1 MDLNAVR
8 ERINAIDDQIV
19 DLFVERMK
27 AAADVASAKAEKN
40 LPVLDLRREQA
51 VLEKVMERS
60 GEEFEIYT
68 NKLYQTIF
76 DISKSYQA
84 GLLTKETALSEEILK
99 HISKQELCVE
109 FPRKAVVAC
118 QGVEG
123 SYAARACDRLFS
135 FPSKMYFN
143 NFESV
148 FNAVESG
155 LCRYGV
161 LPIENSS
168 AGSVTEVY
176 DLMVRHKFY
185 IVKSI
190 KLHISHA
197 LLAKPGVKKEDI
209 KEVISHTQAL
219 QQCSNFLKA
228 NPHIKVT
235 IFENTATAAKYVAE
249 SDRTDIA
256 ALSSTDCAKLYG
268 LHVLQDG
275 MQNNENNYTRFICI
289 AKDMEIYAG
298 SNRISLMLSL
308 DHRPGSLHEMIG
320 KFACRGINLCKLES
334 RPIPGKDF
342 EFRFY
347 FDLDGSVFSP
357 ETMTVLKD
365 IEQSAES
372 LSFLGCYSEV

>member
-1 MDLNAVR
+1 MDLNGIR
-8 ERINAIDDQIV
+8 ERINAIDDQMV
-19 DLFVERMK
+19 ELFVERMQ
-27 AAADVASAKAEKN
+27 AAAEVASAKAEKN
-40 LPVLDLRREQA
+40 LPVLDMRREQA
-51 VLEKVMERS
+51 VLERVMEKA
-60 GEEFEIYT
+60 GEEFEIYV
-68 NKLYQTIF
+68 NKLYQTMF

-84 GLLTKETALSEEILK
+84 GILTKETALSEEIMK
-99 HISKQELCVE
+99 NIANPPME

-123 SYAARACDRLFS
+123 SYAARACNRLFAL
-135 FPSKMYFN
+135 PSKMYFS

-155 LCRYGV
+155 LCKYGV

-185 IVKSI
+185 IVKSL
-190 KLHISHA
+190 KLHVSHA
-197 LLAKPGVKKEDI
+197 LLAKPGVKVEDI
-209 KEVISHTQAL
+209 KEVISHSQAL

-228 NPHIKVT
+228 NPNMKVT
-235 IFENTATAAKYVAE
+235 IFENTATAAKFVAE

-268 LHVLQDG
+268 LNVLKDG
-275 MQNNENNYTRFICI
+275 VQNNENNYTRFICI

-298 SNRISLMLSL
+298 SNKISLMLSV

-357 ETMTVLKD
+357 EMRTVLKD
-365 IEQSAES
+365 IEQAAES
-372 LSFLGCYSEV
+372 MSFLGCYSEV

>member
-1 MDLNAVR
+1 MDLNDYR
-8 ERINAIDDQIV
+8 KEIDRIDDQLIA
-19 DLFVERMK
+19 LFAQRMET
-27 AAADVASAKAEKN
+27 AEKIAEYKKAN
-40 LPVLDLRREQA
+40 GLRVLDARREK
-51 VLEKVMERS
+51 EKMR
-60 GEEFEIYT
+60 
-68 NKLYQTIF
+68 
-76 DISKSYQA
+76 
-84 GLLTKETALSEEILK
+84 EILDK
-99 HISKQELCVE
+99 TPDDLREYVSSLYSLIFELSRSRQSCLLGTKGDLPAKIAE
-109 FPRKAVVAC
+109 AIEKTPQLFPEDAAVAC

-123 SYAARACDRLFS
+123 SYAARACDRLFAL
-135 FPSKMYFN
+135 PSKMYFS

-197 LLAKPGVKKEDI
+197 LLAKPGVKLEDV
-209 KEVISHTQAL
+209 KEVVSHTQAL

-228 NPHIKVT
+228 NPNIKVT

-249 SDRTDIA
+249 SGRTDLA

-275 MQNNENNYTRFICI
+275 VQNNENNYTRFICI
-289 AKDMEIYAG
+289 AKNMEIYAG

-365 IEQSAES
+365 IEQAAES

>member
-1 MDLNAVR
+1 MDLNGIR
-8 ERINAIDDQIV
+8 ERINAIDDQMV
-19 DLFVERMK
+19 ELFVERMQ
-27 AAADVASAKAEKN
+27 AAAEVASAKAEKN
-40 LPVLDLRREQA
+40 LPVLDMRREQA
-51 VLEKVMERS
+51 VLERVMEKA
-60 GEEFEIYT
+60 GEEFEIYV
-68 NKLYQTIF
+68 NKLYQTMF

-84 GLLTKETALSEEILK
+84 GIMTKETALSEEIMK
-99 HISKQELCVE
+99 NIANPPME

-123 SYAARACDRLFS
+123 SYAARACNRLFAL
-135 FPSKMYFN
+135 PSKMYFS

-155 LCRYGV
+155 LCKYGV

-185 IVKSI
+185 IVKSL
-190 KLHISHA
+190 KLHVSHA
-197 LLAKPGVKKEDI
+197 LLAKPGVKVEDI
-209 KEVISHTQAL
+209 KEVISHSQAL

-228 NPHIKVT
+228 NPNMKVT
-235 IFENTATAAKYVAE
+235 IFENTATAAKFVAE

-268 LHVLQDG
+268 LNVLKDG
-275 MQNNENNYTRFICI
+275 VQNNENNYTRFICI

-298 SNRISLMLSL
+298 SNKISLMLSV

-357 ETMTVLKD
+357 EMRTVLKD
-365 IEQSAES
+365 IEQAAES
-372 LSFLGCYSEV
+372 VSFLGCYSEV

>member
-1 MDLNAVR
+1 MDLNGIR
-8 ERINAIDDQIV
+8 ERINAIDDQMV
-19 DLFVERMK
+19 ELFVERMQ
-27 AAADVASAKAEKN
+27 AAAEVASAKAEKN
-40 LPVLDLRREQA
+40 LPVLDMRREQA
-51 VLEKVMERS
+51 VLERVMEKA
-60 GEEFEIYT
+60 GEEFEIYV
-68 NKLYQTIF
+68 NKLYQTMF

-84 GLLTKETALSEEILK
+84 GILTKETALSEEIMK
-99 HISKQELCVE
+99 NIANPPME

-123 SYAARACDRLFS
+123 SYAARACNRLFAL
-135 FPSKMYFN
+135 PSKMYFS

-155 LCRYGV
+155 LCKYGV

-185 IVKSI
+185 IVKSL
-190 KLHISHA
+190 KLHVSHA
-197 LLAKPGVKKEDI
+197 LLAKPGVKVEDI
-209 KEVISHTQAL
+209 KEVISHSQAL

-228 NPHIKVT
+228 NPNMKVT
-235 IFENTATAAKYVAE
+235 IFENTATAAKFVAE

-268 LHVLQDG
+268 LNVLKDG
-275 MQNNENNYTRFICI
+275 VQNNENNYTRFICI

-298 SNRISLMLSL
+298 SNKISLMLSV

-357 ETMTVLKD
+357 EMRTVLKD
-365 IEQSAES
+365 IEQAAES
-372 LSFLGCYSEV
+372 MSFLGCYSEI

>member
-27 AAADVASAKAEKN
+27 ASADVASAKAEKN

-51 VLEKVMERS
+51 VLEKVMERG
-60 GEEFEIYT
+60 GEEFEIYI

-99 HISKQELCVE
+99 NIADPHME

-123 SYAARACDRLFS
+123 SYAARACDRLFAL
-135 FPSKMYFN
+135 PSKMYFS

-197 LLAKPGVKKEDI
+197 LLAKPGVKLEDV
-209 KEVISHTQAL
+209 KEVVSHTQAL

-228 NPHIKVT
+228 NPNIKVT

-249 SDRTDIA
+249 SGRTDLA

-275 MQNNENNYTRFICI
+275 VQNNENNYTRFICI
-289 AKDMEIYAG
+289 TKNFRLSEDAKTISVTLEIP
-298 SNRISLMLSL
+298 NIK
-308 DHRPGSLHEMIG
+308 GSLYRLLT
-320 KFACRGINLCKLES
+320 KFFVNDMDLEKIES
-334 RPIPGKDF
+334 RPIA
-342 EFRFY
+342 
-347 FDLDGSVFSP
+347 DGSFDVRFFLDFAGN
-357 ETMTVLKD
+357 VGDDKVK
-365 IEQSAES
+365 S
-372 LSFLGCYSEV
+372 LLVELTDELYDFKFLGNFSEDP

>member
-1 MDLNAVR
+1 MDLNDYR
-8 ERINAIDDQIV
+8 KEIDRIDDQLIA
-19 DLFVERMK
+19 LFAQRMET
-27 AAADVASAKAEKN
+27 AEKIAEYKKAN
-40 LPVLDLRREQA
+40 GLRVLDARRER
-51 VLEKVMERS
+51 EKMR
-60 GEEFEIYT
+60 
-68 NKLYQTIF
+68 
-76 DISKSYQA
+76 
-84 GLLTKETALSEEILK
+84 EILDK
-99 HISKQELCVE
+99 TPADLREYVSSLYSLIFELSRSRQSCLLGTKGDLPAKIAE
-109 FPRKAVVAC
+109 AIEKTPQLFPEDAAVAC

-123 SYAARACDRLFS
+123 SYAARACDRLFAL
-135 FPSKMYFN
+135 PSKMYFS

-197 LLAKPGVKKEDI
+197 LLAKPGVKLEDV
-209 KEVISHTQAL
+209 KEVVSHTQAL

-228 NPHIKVT
+228 NPNIKVT

-249 SDRTDIA
+249 SGRTDLA

-275 MQNNENNYTRFICI
+275 VQNNENNYTRFICI
-289 AKDMEIYAG
+289 AKNMEIYAG

-365 IEQSAES
+365 IEQAAES

>member
-1 MDLNAVR
+1 MDELQQARVEIDAVDQEMARLFERRMAACRQVAQYKKERGLPILDANR
-8 ERINAIDDQIV
+8 EAAVIERGAQR
-19 DLFVERMK
+19 VE
-27 AAADVASAKAEKN
+27 E
-40 LPVLDLRREQA
+40 PDLREYYICFLRD
-51 VLEKVMERS
+51 VMKTSR
-60 GEEFEIYT
+60 
-68 NKLYQTIF
+68 
-76 DISKSYQA
+76 SYQSRLNEGMKVIYA
-84 GLLTKETALSEEILK
+84 
-99 HISKQELCVE
+99 
-109 FPRKAVVAC
+109 
-118 QGVEG
+118 GVEG
-123 SYAARACDRLFS
+123 AFGYIASKRAFPEAKLTAASDFTEAYR
-135 FPSKMYFN
+135 
-143 NFESV
+143 
-148 FNAVESG
+148 AVEAG
-155 LCRYGV
+155 EYDCAV

-197 LLAKPGVKKEDI
+197 LLAKPGVKLEDV
-209 KEVISHTQAL
+209 KEVVSHTQAL

-228 NPHIKVT
+228 NPNIKVT

-249 SDRTDIA
+249 SGRTDLA

-275 MQNNENNYTRFICI
+275 VQNNENNYTRFICI
-289 AKDMEIYAG
+289 AKNMEIYAG

-365 IEQSAES
+365 IEQAAES

>member
-1 MDLNAVR
+1 MDLNGIR
-8 ERINAIDDQIV
+8 ERINAIDDQMV
-19 DLFVERMK
+19 ELFVERMQ
-27 AAADVASAKAEKN
+27 AAAEVASAKAEKN

-51 VLEKVMERS
+51 VLERVMEKA
-60 GEEFEIYT
+60 GEEFEIYV
-68 NKLYQTIF
+68 NKLYQTMF

-84 GLLTKETALSEEILK
+84 GILTKETALSEEIMK
-99 HISKQELCVE
+99 NIANPPME

-123 SYAARACDRLFS
+123 SYAARACDRLFTL
-135 FPSKMYFN
+135 PSKMYFS

-155 LCRYGV
+155 LCKYGV

-185 IVKSI
+185 IVKSL
-190 KLHISHA
+190 KLHVSHA
-197 LLAKPGVKKEDI
+197 LLAKPGVKVEDI
-209 KEVISHTQAL
+209 KEVISHSQAL

-228 NPHIKVT
+228 NPNMKVT
-235 IFENTATAAKYVAE
+235 IFENTATAAKFVAE

-268 LHVLQDG
+268 LNVLKDG
-275 MQNNENNYTRFICI
+275 VQNNENNYTRFICI

-298 SNRISLMLSL
+298 SNKISLMLSV
-308 DHRPGSLHEMIG
+308 DHRPGSLHELIG

-357 ETMTVLKD
+357 EMRTVLKD
-365 IEQSAES
+365 IEQAAES
-372 LSFLGCYSEV
+372 MSFLGCYSEV

>member
-1 MDLNAVR
+1 MDLSAIR
-8 ERINAIDDQIV
+8 ERINAIDDQMV
-19 DLFVERMK
+19 ELFVERMQ
-27 AAADVASAKAEKN
+27 AAAEVASAKAEKN

-51 VLEKVMERS
+51 VLERVMEKA
-60 GEEFEIYT
+60 GEEFELYV
-68 NKLYQTIF
+68 NKLYQTMF

-84 GLLTKETALSEEILK
+84 GILTKETALSEEILK
-99 HISKQELCVE
+99 NIANPPME

-123 SYAARACDRLFS
+123 SYAARACDRLFTI
-135 FPSKMYFN
+135 PSKMYFS

-155 LCRYGV
+155 LCKYGV

-185 IVKSI
+185 IVKSL
-190 KLHISHA
+190 KLHVSHA
-197 LLAKPGVKKEDI
+197 LLAKPGVKLEDV
-209 KEVISHTQAL
+209 KEVISHSQAL

-228 NPHIKVT
+228 NPNVKVT
-235 IFENTATAAKYVAE
+235 IFENTATAAKFVAE

-256 ALSSTDCAKLYG
+256 ALSSADCAKLYG
-268 LHVLQDG
+268 LNVLKDG
-275 MQNNENNYTRFICI
+275 VQNNENNYTRFICI

-298 SNRISLMLSL
+298 SNKISLMLSV
-308 DHRPGSLHEMIG
+308 DHRPGSLHELIG

-357 ETMTVLKD
+357 EMRTVLKD
-365 IEQSAES
+365 IEQAAES
-372 LSFLGCYSEV
+372 MSFLGCYSEV

>member
-1 MDLNAVR
+1 MDLNGIR
-8 ERINAIDDQIV
+8 ERINAIDDQMV
-19 DLFVERMK
+19 ELFVERMQ
-27 AAADVASAKAEKN
+27 AAAEVASAKAEKN

-51 VLEKVMERS
+51 VLERVMEKA
-60 GEEFEIYT
+60 GEEFEIYV
-68 NKLYQTIF
+68 NKLYQTMF

-84 GLLTKETALSEEILK
+84 GIMTKETALSEEIMK
-99 HISKQELCVE
+99 NIANPPME

-123 SYAARACDRLFS
+123 SYAARACNRLFAL
-135 FPSKMYFN
+135 PSKMYFS

-155 LCRYGV
+155 LCKYGV

-185 IVKSI
+185 IVKSL
-190 KLHISHA
+190 KLHVSHA
-197 LLAKPGVKKEDI
+197 LLAKPGVKVEDI
-209 KEVISHTQAL
+209 KEVISHSQAL

-228 NPHIKVT
+228 NPNMKVT
-235 IFENTATAAKYVAE
+235 IFENTATAAKFVAE

-268 LHVLQDG
+268 LNVLKDG
-275 MQNNENNYTRFICI
+275 VQNNENNYTRFICI
-289 AKDMEIYAG
+289 AKNMEIYAG
-298 SNRISLMLSL
+298 SNKISLMLSV
-308 DHRPGSLHEMIG
+308 DHRPGSLHELIG

-357 ETMTVLKD
+357 EMRTVLKD
-365 IEQSAES
+365 IEQAAES
-372 LSFLGCYSEV
+372 MSFLGCYSEV

>member
-1 MDLNAVR
+1 MELSEIRTRIDAVDDQLLKLFLERMELTEEVAAYKNEHHLPILNKQR
-8 ERINAIDDQIV
+8 EREILAKVTAKAGDKERYAYHLYSTLFELARSRQAELV
-19 DLFVERMK
+19 DLPTRVAERVEK
-27 AAADVASAKAEKN
+27 SLAAGG
-40 LPVLDLRREQA
+40 PV
-51 VLEKVMERS
+51 
-60 GEEFEIYT
+60 FP
-68 NKLYQTIF
+68 QT
-76 DISKSYQA
+76 
-84 GLLTKETALSEEILK
+84 GL
-99 HISKQELCVE
+99 
-109 FPRKAVVAC
+109 VAC

-123 SYAARACDRLFS
+123 SYAARACDRLFAL
-135 FPSKMYFN
+135 PSKMYFS

-197 LLAKPGVKKEDI
+197 LLAKPGVKLEDV
-209 KEVISHTQAL
+209 KEVVSHTQAL

-228 NPHIKVT
+228 NPNIKVT

-249 SDRTDIA
+249 SGRTDLA

-275 MQNNENNYTRFICI
+275 VQNNENNYTRFICI
-289 AKDMEIYAG
+289 AKNMEIYAG

-365 IEQSAES
+365 IEQAAES